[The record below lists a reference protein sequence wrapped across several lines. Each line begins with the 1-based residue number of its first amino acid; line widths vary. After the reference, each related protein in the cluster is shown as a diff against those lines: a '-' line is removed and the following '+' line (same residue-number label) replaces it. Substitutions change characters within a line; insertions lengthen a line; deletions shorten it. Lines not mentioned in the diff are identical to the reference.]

1 MTPTE
6 LKDLFRS
13 DVRDQTED
21 YLWSDTEIFVYM
33 DDAQKMFCRS
43 GGGIADSVSAICS
56 LPVAAGD
63 VSVPYDP
70 RILKLR
76 DLRRASDGRNVDIIN
91 FEDLGMPGMGLEDYG
106 MVRSFGSGSPKFSDR
121 QGAVRAVV
129 VGMDADKLRTI
140 DVPEQ
145 DDILQAIVYRLPL
158 EDITASSTAFEID
171 IQHHR
176 YLLLWMKHLAHEK
189 QDAETYDRGRSTEF
203 RQKFLEYCDLAKAER
218 ARREHKY
225 RTVAYGGY

>member
-76 DLRRASDGRNVDIIN
+76 DLRRASDGSNVDIIN
-91 FEDLGMPGMGLEDYG
+91 F
-106 MVRSFGSGSPKFSDR
+106 
-121 QGAVRAVV
+121 
-129 VGMDADKLRTI
+129 
-140 DVPEQ
+140 
-145 DDILQAIVYRLPL
+145 
-158 EDITASSTAFEID
+158 
-171 IQHHR
+171 
-176 YLLLWMKHLAHEK
+176 
-189 QDAETYDRGRSTEF
+189 
-203 RQKFLEYCDLAKAER
+203 
-218 ARREHKY
+218 
-225 RTVAYGGY
+225 